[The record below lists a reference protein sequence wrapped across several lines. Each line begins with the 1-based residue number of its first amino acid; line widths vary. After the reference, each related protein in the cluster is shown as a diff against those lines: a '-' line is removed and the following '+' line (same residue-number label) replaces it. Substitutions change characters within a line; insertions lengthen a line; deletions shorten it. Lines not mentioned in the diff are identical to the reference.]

1 MATLG
6 SPSPAR
12 RPGGGKLLRPGLR
25 GRAALTDR
33 WLDSQAR
40 SLEVRQRD
48 LLTVS
53 ARQWQTGRWAAA
65 VLARTLTCRGRRPKR
80 LWGAAQRRN
89 HLTSCSDRVFRH
101 RTERR
106 STDGLF
112 SKPVFWTF
120 TVPRQLCR
128 RPQHAGSGPRIRS
141 RKIAGAEDRHLALP
155 SAFQGHA
162 QAQAKGSGPR
172 STPNVRQIR
181 SRASQARYADE
192 PALTHHGGR
201 CRVS

>member
-40 SLEVRQRD
+40 SLEVPQRD

-128 RPQHAGSGPRIRS
+128 RPSMLGRARGSGRGRLQGLKTGTWRFRPRF
-141 RKIAGAEDRHLALP
+141 KGAPRHR
-155 SAFQGHA
+155 
-162 QAQAKGSGPR
+162 PR
-172 STPNVRQIR
+172 GVGLDP
-181 SRASQARYADE
+181 
-192 PALTHHGGR
+192 L
-201 CRVS
+201 RVSGRSVPGHPRPGMQMSPR